1 MLSAIAAASL
11 TFAPPD
17 VDVEAVRAV
26 APKLAG
32 LLDRAA
38 AEPEALAAE
47 LAAAPFAA
55 IAPTLRPL
63 VRSSTKNSSLP
74 LVTAHG
80 MGDSC
85 YNAGMKSVTKSA
97 GDRLGVYS
105 TCIPTGDNVV
115 ADTLNGFLMNM
126 DKSVDEFAKRVKA
139 DPKLAGG
146 FNAFG
151 LSQGNNLI
159 RGYMAKYNDPPV
171 HTYMSICGIN
181 AGVGAFPHCSPST
194 PIIGSVCETLTEVL
208 GDLAYNELVQ
218 SILFQANYFRDPEKL
233 NATAYLQHSQLA
245 AWNGERPGYDM
256 TARKANWAKSQKFV
270 WVMGTKDSMV
280 WPREGEQWG
289 AVSAD
294 YPHTLAPLPMNA
306 TKWYMEDTFGL
317 RTADAAGKNAFETFD
332 GDHIR
337 FTEAELEKWL
347 DAYFTA

>member
-1 MLSAIAAASL
+1 
-11 TFAPPD
+11 
-17 VDVEAVRAV
+17 
-26 APKLAG
+26 
-32 LLDRAA
+32 
-38 AEPEALAAE
+38 
-47 LAAAPFAA
+47 
-55 IAPTLRPL
+55 
-63 VRSSTKNSSLP
+63 
-74 LVTAHG
+74 

-289 AVSAD
+289 AVSDD

-306 TKWYMEDTFGL
+306 TKWYTDDTFGL

-337 FTEAELEKWL
+337 FTESELEKWL